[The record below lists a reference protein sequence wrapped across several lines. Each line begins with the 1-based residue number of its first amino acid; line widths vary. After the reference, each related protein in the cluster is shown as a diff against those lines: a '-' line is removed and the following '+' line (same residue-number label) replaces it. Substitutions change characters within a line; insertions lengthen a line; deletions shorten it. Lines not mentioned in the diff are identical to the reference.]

1 MKEHSMQI
9 EARSTIQKT
18 QTDRGVLFCQTF
30 TIANLGSDAK
40 RSAAYFWLEVS
51 EPSFFS
57 LIEWHSFSPA
67 SPTYLDPGET
77 KTITLNFDIP
87 AHAAPGV
94 YHYTIAY
101 KSEQNIEKTI
111 RHPLQLEVPSIQP
124 HRFKKTLNFTLDP
137 ATTSEA
143 PHLLQPGESVAF
155 TLEIENRSP
164 ISDLIYLNCSELP
177 PKWFTIEYL
186 DRGANPLGV
195 VQRVNGLR
203 LEAQES
209 GEIQFTFHPPIGT
222 PAGNYFPT
230 LQLISMNSPDL
241 LTLDVI
247 YVQVLPD
254 THLDTEL
261 TPRVRSIPREF
272 ATFTL
277 RIHNRGNV
285 ERTLKLD
292 AKDSEKRFHFVTDHN
307 TVTIAPNRETSIVLR
322 AVPRNPWQRPW
333 WGKPIRSSVSFHL
346 TPTDSAAAPAP
357 YPPQAKLIW
366 LPQPKWVLAALMLLG
381 TGSLLILLSLLYRFN
396 RQPNSTADI
405 LDFSPT
411 KRTYLEGASNA
422 VRLNWTVRN
431 PETLDRL
438 VIAQLNEGAEI
449 QTKAYNFSNS
459 IPKEL
464 QAKTDQE
471 NGCRRALSQTPEQAA
486 PVFWELPLPNL
497 PWLSSLQQPA
507 NYTKIECQG
516 VPFVSSQSGAFKYK
530 LKLFSKSN
538 TRVPITEQTTDSVT
552 VKSTGSSQSPEQAAL
567 FVPRSSETTEDRRPK
582 IVSFTLNG
590 QDALSQLTHTFSVGS
605 GEVANILVSWQ
616 VQGEDGLE
624 VELLPFSGAV
634 KTEGSI
640 AYPIAPGNL
649 KTITLT
655 ARNRNGEQVTQ
666 SIDIQVVVADRPR
679 PLRSPAARSTPQ
691 PSPGATPTEVAPE
704 PPVTP
709 ENQTPTPETTPSP
722 SPSLEASPSPP
733 P

>member
-18 QTDRGVLFCQTF
+18 ETERGVRFGQTF
-30 TIANLGSDAK
+30 TIANTGTEAK
-40 RSAAYFWLEVS
+40 RSAVYFWLEVS

-67 SPTYLDPGET
+67 SPTYLEPGEN
-77 KTITLNFDIP
+77 KTITLNFDVP

-111 RHPLQLEVPSIQP
+111 RYPLQLEVPAIQP
-124 HRFKKTLNFTLDP
+124 RHFKKTLNFSLDP
-137 ATTSEA
+137 ATTSEN
-143 PHLLQPGESVAF
+143 PYLLQPGESVAF
-155 TLEIENRSP
+155 TLNIENRSP
-164 ISDLIYLNCSELP
+164 TSDLIYLNCSELP
-177 PKWFTIEYL
+177 PEWFTIEYL
-186 DRGANPLGV
+186 NHEAQPLGI

-209 GEIQFTFHPPIGT
+209 GDIQFNFHPPIGT
-222 PAGNYFPT
+222 PAGSYFPT

-254 THLDTEL
+254 TQLETEL

-292 AKDSEKRFHFVTDHN
+292 AKDSEKRFQFITDN
-307 TVTIAPNRETSIVLR
+307 DSMTIAPNREASIVLR

-346 TPTDSAAAPAP
+346 IPTDASTPP

-366 LPQPKWVLAALMLLG
+366 LPQPKWVLAALMLFG
-381 TGSLLILLSLLYRFN
+381 TGTFLILLSLLYRFN
-396 RQPNSTADI
+396 RQPTTTADI

-449 QTKAYNFSNS
+449 QTKAYNFSTA

-471 NGCRRALSQTPEQAA
+471 NGCRRSHSTSPAQSTP
-486 PVFWELPLPNL
+486 VLWELPLPNL
-497 PWLSSLQQPA
+497 PWFSSLQQPA
-507 NYTKIECQG
+507 NYTKIDCQG
-516 VPFVSSQSGAFKYK
+516 IPFVSSQSGAFKYK

-538 TRVPITEQTTDSVT
+538 TRVPIVEQTTEAVT
-552 VKSTGSSQSPEQAAL
+552 VKSTGSSQSPDQAAA
-567 FVPRSSETTEDRRPK
+567 FIPRSASDDRRPE
-582 IVSFTLNG
+582 ITSFTLNG

-605 GEVANILVSWQ
+605 GEVANVVVSWQ
-616 VQGEDGLE
+616 VQGEDGLD
-624 VELLPFSGAV
+624 VELLPFSGSV
-634 KTEGSI
+634 KPQGSI
-640 AYPIAPGNL
+640 TYPIAPGNL

-655 ARNRNGEQVTQ
+655 ARNRSGEQVTQ

-679 PLRSPAARSTPQ
+679 PTRPTAVRSTRQ
-691 PSPGATPTEVAPE
+691 PSPQATPKEPE
-704 PPVTP
+704 PPVTT
-709 ENQTPTPETTPSP
+709 ETPTPEPTPTPTPSESP
-722 SPSLEASPSPP
+722 SPEASPSPQP
-733 P
+733 